1 MKKTHVSIVLG
12 LMCFILTISIFIQIK
27 TVNDAS
33 KVVGSRLSN
42 ANSGLKDQVLKLR
55 QKNKELHEELE
66 SHQVELESVRLQA
79 VQNDTGDKEKEE
91 ELAYANK
98 LLGFSELKGPG
109 VVVTLDDNREI
120 SPNEVLN
127 INNYLVHEMD
137 LIEIINELYNAG
149 ADAVSINEQRVIN
162 TTEIKCD
169 GNIVRVNGQMVGT
182 PIKIKAIGFPERLY
196 PALMMPG
203 KYLTLMID
211 DGVVVDIQKSE
222 NVTIPKFTGVYKTN
236 HLI

>member
-1 MKKTHVSIVLG
+1 MKKMHVSVVLG
-12 LMCFILTISIFIQIK
+12 LMCFILTICICIQIK

-42 ANSGLKDQVLKLR
+42 VNSGLKDQVLRLR
-55 QKNKELHEELE
+55 QTNNELHEELE
-66 SHQVELESVRLQA
+66 QYQEDLENVRLRA
-79 VQNDTGDKEKEE
+79 VQDDSGDKAKQEA
-91 ELAYANK
+91 LTYANK
-98 LLGFSELKGPG
+98 LLGYAELKGAG
-109 VVVTLDDNREI
+109 VIITLDDNREI

-127 INNYLVHEMD
+127 INNYLVHEAD
-137 LIEIINELYNAG
+137 LLEIVNELYNAG
-149 ADAVSINEQRVIN
+149 ADAVSINDQRIVS

-182 PIKIKAIGFPERLY
+182 PIKIRAIGFPERLY

-211 DGVVVDIQKSE
+211 DGVSVDIHKSE
-222 NVTIPKFTGVYKTN
+222 NVTIPKFAGVYKTDY
-236 HLI
+236 IK